1 MGPPTPVRPP
11 FPGYNPCMIRKAL
24 LAGLLGLSAAVPA
37 LAAGDPAAVAAVE
50 AFLREDEKAMLAGV
64 LADKGTSA
72 EFNADVKFAGSDAK
86 IMKLVLDK
94 WRGRIV
100 SFAEADSKIGT
111 PDVEGTYR
119 NYGALMTP
127 STRSYMVRRLK
138 SMKEADRNT
147 LIEYLD
153 AVDSA
158 LSSNGGKL
166 TWYTKKVVAGIFDKY
181 REDLGTYL
189 PEPIAKAA
197 KANAPAA
204 SAMLAGLR
212 KEAETVAVAPVQ
224 PPVQRDP
231 ITAPSRSTHTAGGS
245 VPVHQPVVV
254 STTSALE
261 QARRAAEAA
270 ERNGAEFD
278 GGGTSGGTSGGVV
291 AGGNG
296 TAAPLAPYTGPG
308 GNVPN
313 LTADVPSPVD
323 PDDSFM
329 SDIKKMKTGSGKL
342 QPRQYLPGG
351 LGAVIGG
358 ILGFFLGGP
367 VGALIGAGI
376 GLIAGDLL
384 GGKLFQ

>member
-1 MGPPTPVRPP
+1 
-11 FPGYNPCMIRKAL
+11 MIRKAL

-37 LAAGDPAAVAAVE
+37 LAAGHPAAVAAVE
-50 AFLREDEKAMLAGV
+50 AFLRDDEKAMLAGV
-64 LADKGTSA
+64 LADKGASV
-72 EFNADVKFAGSDAK
+72 EFNADVKFAGSGPK

-100 SFAEADSKIGT
+100 SFAEADSQIGT

-119 NYGALMTP
+119 NFGALMTP

-138 SMKEADRNT
+138 TMNEADRNT
-147 LIEYLD
+147 LIEYIH

-166 TWYTKKVVAGIFDKY
+166 TWYTKKVVTGIFDKY

-189 PEPIAKAA
+189 PEPIAKSA
-197 KANAPAA
+197 KLNAPAA
-204 SAMLAGLR
+204 AAMLAGLR
-212 KEAETVAVAPVQ
+212 KEAKTVAPVQ

-231 ITAPSRSTHTAGGS
+231 IVTGPSRSTHTAGGS

-270 ERNGAEFD
+270 ERNGREFD
-278 GGGTSGGTSGGVV
+278 GGGTPGATAGPVRAGPGGG
-291 AGGNG
+291 
-296 TAAPLAPYTGPG
+296 AAPLAPFTGPG

-313 LTADVPSPVD
+313 LTAGVPSPVD
-323 PDDSFM
+323 PDEEFM

-342 QPRQYLPGG
+342 QPRKYLPGT
-351 LGAVIGG
+351 LGAVVGG
-358 ILGFFLGGP
+358 ILGFLLGGP
-367 VGALIGAGI
+367 IGALIGAGI
-376 GLIAGDLL
+376 GLIGGDML

>member
-1 MGPPTPVRPP
+1 
-11 FPGYNPCMIRKAL
+11 MIRRAL

-37 LAAGDPAAVAAVE
+37 LAAGDPAAVATVE
-50 AFLREDEKAMLAGV
+50 AFLRDDEKAMLAGV
-64 LADKGTSA
+64 LADKGASA

-127 STRSYMVRRLK
+127 STRAYMVRRLK
-138 SMKEADRNT
+138 TMKEADRNT

-189 PEPIAKAA
+189 PEPIAKSA
-197 KANAPAA
+197 KANAPA
-204 SAMLAGLR
+204 SAAILAGLR
-212 KEAETVAVAPVQ
+212 KEAETVASAPAQ
-224 PPVQRDP
+224 PPVQREP
-231 ITAPSRSTHTAGGS
+231 IVTPPSRSTHTAAA
-245 VPVHQPVVV
+245 PVRENTPPAVEV
-254 STTSALE
+254 STSSALE

-270 ERNGAEFD
+270 ERGGRDFD
-278 GGGTSGGTSGGVV
+278 GGGVAPGAGGVV
-291 AGGNG
+291 SAGPGG
-296 TAAPLAPYTGPG
+296 GAAPLAPFTGPG

-313 LTADVPSPVD
+313 LTADVPSPAD
-323 PDDSFM
+323 PDEDFM
-329 SDIKKMKTGSGKL
+329 SDIKKLKTGSGKL
-342 QPRQYLPGG
+342 QPRQYLPGA
-351 LGAVIGG
+351 LGAVVGG
-358 ILGFFLGGP
+358 ILGFLIGGP
-367 VGALIGAGI
+367 IGALIGAGI
-376 GLIAGDLL
+376 GLIGGDMA